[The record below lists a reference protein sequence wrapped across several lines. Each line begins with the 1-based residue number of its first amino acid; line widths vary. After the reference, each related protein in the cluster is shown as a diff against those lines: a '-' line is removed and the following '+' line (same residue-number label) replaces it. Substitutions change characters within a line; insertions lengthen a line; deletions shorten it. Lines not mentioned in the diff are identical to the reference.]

1 MIKKILF
8 ITLSNIGDVILTTP
22 VLEYLHTKYPKAK
35 IDIVGDLRSKEIFDA
50 CRYKNIFYIKDK
62 SKGLIGNIKLINKLR
77 QKEYDIAIDL
87 RTDFYLF
94 FIKANKKFFKR
105 NNKNTHS
112 ALKHFSA
119 IEDDLNKIP
128 NTNIWIPEYI
138 IEKVKNKIPKNAK
151 KILCLGLG
159 ANSTHKIWPTSNYV
173 ELCYLLTNK
182 FDTFILLGSKNEQQ
196 YSKIFKKGFNEN
208 VIDLC
213 GYLTI
218 LESAAILKKAN
229 FFIGNDSGLGH
240 IASATK
246 TKSFTIFGD
255 GSPLRYK
262 PFSMES
268 YFYQN
273 HEKDINLIDVETI
286 FEEIKKIK
294 IL

>member
-22 VLEYLHTKYPKAK
+22 VLDYLHSIYPKAK

-50 CRYKNIFYIKDK
+50 CNYKNIFYLKDK
-62 SKGLIGNIKLINKLR
+62 SKGLIGNIKLIYKLR
-77 QKEYDIAIDL
+77 QNKYDIAIDL

-94 FIKANKKFFKR
+94 FIKAKKKFFK
-105 NNKNTHS
+105 KNTKDTHS

-128 NTNIWIPEYI
+128 NTNIWIPEHTL
-138 IEKVKNKIPKNAK
+138 EKVKNKIPKNAK

-159 ANSTHKIWPTSNYV
+159 ANSSHKIWPTSNYV
-173 ELCYLLTNK
+173 ELCYLLADK
-182 FDTFILLGSKNEQQ
+182 FDTFILLGSKNEQH
-196 YSKIFKKGFNEN
+196 YSKFFKKDFNGN

-218 LESAAILKKAN
+218 IESAAVLKMAN

-240 IASATK
+240 IASATE
-246 TKSFTIFGD
+246 TKSFTIFGE
-255 GSPLRYK
+255 GNPLRYK
-262 PFSMES
+262 PWGIKS

-286 FEEIKKIK
+286 YQNINKLK